1 MNYAIVLAGG
11 VGVRMQ
17 TPDMPKQFI
26 NIAGKPL
33 IVYSLEAAQN
43 NHNIEKIC
51 VVCAPEWRED
61 IENWAK
67 GHGVDKGLIFA
78 EAGKDRQQS
87 VHSGL
92 KAINAD
98 RNDIVVIMTSVCPF
112 VSQQTINKSF
122 ELLKTYDACITVVK
136 ATDAIT
142 LSNDRI
148 HANRTMQKQKMF
160 LQQGP
165 QTYRYG
171 IIKQGHENYE
181 SQAYRHEVSE
191 DSELVLEMGVD
202 IAFVMGDRFCIK
214 VTFPEDVAI
223 AEALKDIFDKKE
235 RELNI

>member
-11 VGVRMQ
+11 VGVRMER
-17 TPDMPKQFI
+17 DDLPKQFI
-26 NIAGKPL
+26 EIDGKPL
-33 IVYSLEAAQN
+33 IIYSLEAAQSN
-43 NHNIEKIC
+43 RNIDKIC
-51 VVCAPEWRED
+51 VVCATEWKED
-61 IENWAK
+61 IKSWAK
-67 GHGVDKGLIFA
+67 EYNIDKETTFA
-78 EAGKDRQQS
+78 EAGVDRQQS

-98 RNDIVVIMTSVCPF
+98 RKDIVIIMTAVCPF

-122 ELLKTYDACITVVK
+122 ELLETYDACITVVK

-181 SQAYRHEVSE
+181 NQVYKQEVSE
-191 DSELVLEMGVD
+191 DSELVLEMGID